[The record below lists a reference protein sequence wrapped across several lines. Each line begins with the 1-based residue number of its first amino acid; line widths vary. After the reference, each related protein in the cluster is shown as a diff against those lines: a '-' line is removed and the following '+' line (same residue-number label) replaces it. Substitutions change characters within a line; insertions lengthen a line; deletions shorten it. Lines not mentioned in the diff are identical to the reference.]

1 MMATAITEITM
12 RMYGPM
18 TGVFAS
24 CGNAETIAA
33 LPAATCT
40 ATVTV

>member
-1 MMATAITEITM
+1 MIRTASTEIHT
-12 RMYGPM
+12 RISGPKNGM
-18 TGVFAS
+18 PAI